1 MLTLP
6 SYVVVWSDYYK
17 VDFSI
22 DFISDVEYNV
32 DIKRKGEH
40 TMNNYLL
47 YINGSLE
54 NSTNDYAK
62 IWEWYRELIEVLP
75 NVVIDLVDGSTGEVF
90 QSNVDFD

>member
-22 DFISDVEYNV
+22 DFMSGMEYNV
-32 DIKRKGEH
+32 NIKGKGEH

-62 IWEWYRELIEVLP
+62 IWEWYHKLIEVLP
-75 NVVIDLVDGSTGEVF
+75 NTIIDLVDGSTGEVF

>member
-1 MLTLP
+1 M
-6 SYVVVWSDYYK
+6 
-17 VDFSI
+17 
-22 DFISDVEYNV
+22 

-62 IWEWYRELIEVLP
+62 ILEWYHKLIEVLP
-75 NVVIDLVDGSTGEVF
+75 NAVIDLVDGTTGEVF

>member
-1 MLTLP
+1 
-6 SYVVVWSDYYK
+6 
-17 VDFSI
+17 
-22 DFISDVEYNV
+22 
-32 DIKRKGEH
+32 
-40 TMNNYLL
+40 MNNYLL

-62 IWEWYRELIEVLP
+62 IWEWYHKLIGVLP

>member
-22 DFISDVEYNV
+22 DFMGSMEYNM

-54 NSTNDYAK
+54 NSTNDYTK
-62 IWEWYRELIEVLP
+62 IWEWYHKLIEVLP
-75 NVVIDLVDGSTGEVF
+75 NAVIDLVDGTTGEVF